1 LAGQRSRTASLDRA
15 TSLIQRAIS
24 ELGENGATQDAR
36 GHLRAALAG
45 IERVHG
51 RRSRRQ
57 QTHFQQYAQ
66 RAISMH
72 ADWWSKIE
80 ENVRKAAEQ
89 AVKFDDPKLSS
100 SE

>member
-1 LAGQRSRTASLDRA
+1 
-15 TSLIQRAIS
+15 
-24 ELGENGATQDAR
+24 
-36 GHLRAALAG
+36 
-45 IERVHG
+45 
-51 RRSRRQ
+51 
-57 QTHFQQYAQ
+57 
-66 RAISMH
+66 MH